1 MCVSC
6 PFKRRQG
13 GASRPANLNR
23 QRQASDALFL
33 WVNVRTVIGAG
44 HGAPDRG
51 SFSLTSHGMVW
62 IEMAAF
68 YPHTW
73 ANTGSIMVINGL
85 AQYVRLR
92 MPAPCK
98 VLQFTTDAITTVA
111 VADLSL
117 PYEPFACRSYY
128 TGNSRRLNRSSSLP
142 WMDTPRYRL
151 PRFPNFDVPNG
162 VDDGG
167 VCPASS
173 LTHTR
178 STRLV
183 RGAHLNTSYV
193 LLSDDITLA
202 SPRTRADG
210 TQTLASQLA
219 LPGHA
224 FYQNRR
230 FPNARVYEC
239 ANESD
244 GVSRMMLSEA
254 PGCVDSPGSRRML
267 ITVLNSSLPM
277 RMHMQGCA
285 VDGGSGCGGSANGVT
300 QHFVVM
306 NATGGHWRLQLLLWP
321 HRRGQLEP
329 VITQTSSTFAIE
341 WPGQADVWRLDSPY
355 GAHPTGLLRNGA
367 TAQTAR
373 AFDKATARVNGVP
386 YTQIRRPPS
395 PPPPEPPP
403 SPPFSPPSTPPS
415 DGACFA
421 EECVGSCPFRCQVFS
436 GVVGSCVGAKSN
448 RCSCPPAL
456 PWCVA

>member
-1 MCVSC
+1 MQSAPVYNRCDHHSGCCRLEPAVRALCLPKLLYRQQPPPQPQQQPSVDGYTTLPPPALSEFRC
-6 PFKRRQG
+6 AEWRGRRW
-13 GASRPANLNR
+13 R
-23 QRQASDALFL
+23 
-33 WVNVRTVIGAG
+33 V
-44 HGAPDRG
+44 
-51 SFSLTSHGMVW
+51 
-62 IEMAAF
+62 
-68 YPHTW
+68 
-73 ANTGSIMVINGL
+73 
-85 AQYVRLR
+85 
-92 MPAPCK
+92 
-98 VLQFTTDAITTVA
+98 
-111 VADLSL
+111 
-117 PYEPFACRSYY
+117 
-128 TGNSRRLNRSSSLP
+128 
-142 WMDTPRYRL
+142 
-151 PRFPNFDVPNG
+151 PRFL
-162 VDDGG
+162 
-167 VCPASS
+167 AH
-173 LTHTR
+173 LHTQYAP
-178 STRLV
+178 LV